1 VQVREKRSL
10 VAVQVRRSWILAL
23 GGAALLAAL
32 LGWAWSDAG
41 LRPLTPQS
49 EPALLPQVTR

>member
-1 VQVREKRSL
+1 

-32 LGWAWSDAG
+32 ALWAWSDAG

-49 EPALLPQVTR
+49 EPATLPQVAR